1 MPTYIC
7 NHELIIHSSI
17 DEIYSNAEQK
27 RMNVPAYVRMYDL
40 NIWICCSSINTWNIR
55 SCRQIATQL
64 ANSSFFLFLSQLQCS
79 FCPVWLPR
87 QWHNDA
93 LKKKKEEKILSYWH
107 YTCTR
112 SQVQSLIVAKKLTR
126 KLLPT
131 IRFSSICYHRHNQG
145 DLFFSEHFK
154 KILDVSTD
162 VTGRQ
167 GNERDGISSL

>member
-93 LKKKKEEKILSYWH
+93 LKKKKKRRFWVTDTIH
-107 YTCTR
+107 
-112 SQVQSLIVAKKLTR
+112 VHVA
-126 KLLPT
+126 
-131 IRFSSICYHRHNQG
+131 RFSLWSLPRNWRENSCQQL
-145 DLFFSEHFK
+145 DLVRYATTGTTKEIFFS
-154 KILDVSTD
+154 LS
-162 VTGRQ
+162 
-167 GNERDGISSL
+167 ISRRF

>member
-64 ANSSFFLFLSQLQCS
+64 ANSYFFLFCRNCNVLSVQCGY
-79 FCPVWLPR
+79 PG
-87 QWHNDA
+87 NDTMMPW
-93 LKKKKEEKILSYWH
+93 KKKEEKILSYWH

>member
-1 MPTYIC
+1 MLNRNEWTYLRTYEC
-7 NHELIIHSSI
+7 T
-17 DEIYSNAEQK
+17 
-27 RMNVPAYVRMYDL
+27 
-40 NIWICCSSINTWNIR
+40 IWISESVVHR
-55 SCRQIATQL
+55 STRGIFEAAGKLQPNWQTVI
-64 ANSSFFLFLSQLQCS
+64 SFFFCRNCNVLSVQCGY
-79 FCPVWLPR
+79 PG
-87 QWHNDA
+87 NDTMMPW
-93 LKKKKEEKILSYWH
+93 KKKEEKILSYWH